1 MLNELDRKLEARGLR
16 FTRYVENCMITAR
29 SESSDER
36 VEKVYLN
43 QVVKKIVPAWKFVV
57 KYKKDENKKEGKV
70 DARLLSGA

>member
-1 MLNELDRKLEARGLR
+1 
-16 FTRYVENCMITAR
+16 MITAR